1 MKSTNHRSMFS
12 HVTVFVLTFALLTS
26 QTMFVFAVPEAN
38 FSAGEVTVTG
48 TAKAGEKPFVLING
62 DTAFSGRTFFA
73 NGTIT
78 TPESTSASIDFG
90 KIGRINLGP
99 ASTLTLRVSDNNI
112 SGTLSNGSI
121 RVANSDGVAVKID
134 TPDDT
139 VTNEGT
145 SSSHF
150 TVNVIANRSTV
161 ASTSGVVRYN
171 NGNAVAKQDDDDDDD
186 DDDGSIWLPIVVIG
200 GTIGAVLYFTVLNDD
215 EDEIVSPVR

>member
-12 HVTVFVLTFALLTS
+12 HVTVFILTFALLTS

-48 TAKAGEKPFVLING
+48 TANAGEKPFVLING
-62 DTAFSGRTFFA
+62 DAAFTGRTFFA

-78 TPESTSASIDFG
+78 TPESTSASINFG

-99 ASTLTLRVSDNNI
+99 ASTLTLRVSDNSI
-112 SGTLSNGSI
+112 SCMLSNGSI
-121 RVANSDGVAVKID
+121 QVANSDGVAVKID

-145 SSSHF
+145 SSSRF
-150 TVNVIANRSTV
+150 TVNVIADKSTV

-171 NGNAVAKQDDDDDDD
+171 NGNAVAKQDDDDAD

-200 GTIGAVLYFTVLNDD
+200 GTIGAVLYFSVLNDD
-215 EDEIVSPVR
+215 DDEIISPVR